1 MKGLKDAFWL
11 FVASVM
17 LCFLFDTI
25 NPPGWP
31 KWAIP
36 AELAGVMLFFAMC
49 KGAAKMADQER
60 KDKQETERRDQV
72 ENAAIKNAVQAT
84 LQKIAEVNP
93 DALRGIN
100 SVTITKVRQGE
111 TDGQP
116 AASS

>member
-11 FVASVM
+11 FVGSVM
-17 LCFLFDTI
+17 LCLLFDTI

-60 KDKQETERRDQV
+60 EDKKEREQQER
-72 ENAAIKNAVQAT
+72 ENGQIAKAVQAT
-84 LQKIAEVNP
+84 LQKIADVNP
-93 DALRGIN
+93 DALRNID
-100 SVTITKVRQGE
+100 SVTIRRVEKEEADGE
-111 TDGQP
+111 PT
-116 AASS
+116 AAN